1 MEKITFDFKDRVSL
15 VTGGAQ
21 GFGLDIAKRFLKSG
35 AKVIIWDIDSKML
48 EKAIKEIDN
57 PNLSSN
63 IVDVSN
69 YKEVDSCVKEIA
81 KKTNIDIL
89 INNAGITNDN
99 LLIRMDDS
107 QWFDTIETNIN
118 SLYKI
123 SKIFVKPMIK
133 KRNGRIICIS
143 SVVASTGNAGQTN
156 YVTSK
161 SGMIGFCK
169 SLAKEVATRGITVNC
184 VSPGFI
190 ETDMTDKL
198 NDSQKEQISRN
209 IPINKMGTPEDI
221 AYAVSFLAS
230 DKASYITGETI
241 NVNGGLFMP

>member
-1 MEKITFDFKDRVSL
+1 MSEKKIVLITGATRGIGLAIAKEMSKQGYIVLGTGTSENSVKLLKSELEVNKIDGKAYLLDIKDQNSINCLFKDINDDYSD
-15 VTGGAQ
+15 A
-21 GFGLDIAKRFLKSG
+21 
-35 AKVIIWDIDSKML
+35 
-48 EKAIKEIDN
+48 
-57 PNLSSN
+57 P
-63 IVDVSN
+63 
-69 YKEVDSCVKEIA
+69 
-81 KKTNIDIL
+81 DIL

-209 IPINKMGTPEDI
+209 IPTNKMGTPEDI

-230 DKASYITGETI
+230 DRASYITGETI